1 MAWTQRSIA
10 RLRGIDPVH
19 VDALVGLVLL
29 VQVQLTVWLGSS
41 VPDPVWLALVGFV
54 IAGAV
59 AIRRRRPLAAVL
71 VVIAAVA
78 VTTAFGHAGLGQQDK
93 LAVIPATLLIFYG
106 LGAFASGRRSVWLLG
121 LAVVVTSVNNATR
134 SGGAIPNLVTT
145 DVFAILLPWALGR
158 MVRERGVRERAYRE
172 TAERIDAG
180 RELHAHE
187 AAYGERARIARE
199 LHDVIAH
206 SVSVMVIQAGAA
218 RTVMDA
224 EPERAE
230 ASLRS
235 VERAGREALAEM
247 RRLLGVLDGQ
257 KDPRALAPQPGLAD
271 IQALLVLTRAS
282 GLNADLLVDGEPAV
296 LPPALDLCAYRIV
309 QEALTNAIK
318 HAAPA
323 SAEVRVRWGEDALE
337 LEISDDGRGAG
348 AVNGASG
355 GHGIA
360 GMRERA
366 ALHGGSVDA
375 GPGPEGGFTVHAH
388 LPLAAEAAA

>member
-1 MAWTQRSIA
+1 M
-10 RLRGIDPVH
+10 
-19 VDALVGLVLL
+19 
-29 VQVQLTVWLGSS
+29 
-41 VPDPVWLALVGFV
+41 
-54 IAGAV
+54 
-59 AIRRRRPLAAVL
+59 L

-282 GLNADLLVDGEPAV
+282 GLMADLLVDGEPAV